1 MPDMINEKI
10 KSAEILC
17 IGTELLLG
25 DIVNTNAAYL
35 AGKLAGLGIPVFRQG
50 VVGDNPER
58 LRAAMAES
66 LGRADL
72 LITTGGIGPTCDDI
86 TKETAAELLGRK
98 MHFDQMSQNR
108 IAEYFA
114 SRGCTMTENNA
125 KQAMMPE
132 GAIIFPNDRGT
143 APALAIEG
151 ELEKGGEV
159 KTIIMLPGPPHE
171 MIPIFEGDV
180 IPYLQGRTDYVIF
193 SRNVNI
199 FGIGEAAAEQMLRD
213 MMISATN
220 PTVAPYCK
228 VGEVRIRVTARAHTE
243 AEARRMV
250 DRQVELI
257 KKTPAAPYIYDVDSP
272 SIEDTVIRRLRER
285 GLTLAVA
292 ESCTGGLIQKR
303 LTDIAGCSDVF
314 LGGCVTYSNSS
325 KVTLLGVSAETL
337 KSHGAVSAQT
347 AAEMARGVRLRL
359 GSDIGISTS
368 GIAGPGGGTPE
379 KPVGTVYVAISTK
392 DGEQTK
398 LLHLAALRDRATI
411 RTHAANEALAQIFRI

>member
-1 MPDMINEKI
+1 MTNEKI

-35 AGKLAGLGIPVFRQG
+35 AGKLAALGIPVFRQG
-50 VVGDNPER
+50 VVGYNPER
-58 LRAAMAES
+58 LRAAMTES
-66 LGRADL
+66 LSRADL
-72 LITTGGIGPTCDDI
+72 LITTGGLGPTCDDI
-86 TKETAAELLGRK
+86 TKETAAAVFGRK
-98 MHFDQMSQNR
+98 MYFDRASHEK

-114 SRGCTMTENNA
+114 SRGCTMTENNE

-132 GAIIFPNDRGT
+132 GAIIFPNDLGT

-151 ELEKGGEV
+151 EHEEGGEV

-171 MIPIFEGDV
+171 MIPIFEDSV
-180 IPYLQGRTDYVIF
+180 MPYLKGRTDYVIY
-193 SRNVNI
+193 SRNVNL
-199 FGIGEAAAEQMLRD
+199 FGIGEAAAEQVLRD

-228 VGEVRIRVTARAHTE
+228 VGEVRIRVTARSHTE
-243 AEARRMV
+243 AEAREMV
-250 DRQVELI
+250 DSQVELI
-257 KKTPAAPYIYDVDSP
+257 KKTPIAPYIYDIDSP

-285 GLTLAVA
+285 GLMLAVA

-303 LTDIAGCSDVF
+303 ITDIAGCSDVF
-314 LGGCVTYSNSS
+314 LGGCVTYSNFS
-325 KVTLLGVSAETL
+325 KITLLGVSSETL
-337 KSHGAVSAQT
+337 KSYGAVSAQT

-359 GSDIGISTS
+359 GADIGISTT
-368 GIAGPGGGTPE
+368 GIAGPGGGTPI
-379 KPVGTVYVAISTK
+379 KPVGTVFVAISTK

-398 LLHLAALRDRATI
+398 LLHLTTLRDRATI
-411 RTHAANEALAQIFRI
+411 RTHAANEALAQIFGI

>member
-1 MPDMINEKI
+1 MTNEKI

-35 AGKLAGLGIPVFRQG
+35 AGKLAALGIPVFRQG

-58 LRAAMAES
+58 LRAAMTES
-66 LGRADL
+66 LSRADL
-72 LITTGGIGPTCDDI
+72 LITTGGLGPTCDDI
-86 TKETAAELLGRK
+86 TKETAAAVFGRK
-98 MHFDQMSQNR
+98 MYFDRASHEK

-114 SRGCTMTENNA
+114 SRGCTMTENNE

-132 GAIIFPNDRGT
+132 GAIIFPNDLGT

-151 ELEKGGEV
+151 EHEEGGEV

-171 MIPIFEGDV
+171 MIPIFEDSV
-180 IPYLQGRTDYVIF
+180 MPYLKGRTDYVIY
-193 SRNVNI
+193 SRNVNL
-199 FGIGEAAAEQMLRD
+199 FGIGEAAAEQVLRD

-228 VGEVRIRVTARAHTE
+228 VGEVRIRVTARSHTE
-243 AEARRMV
+243 AEAREMV
-250 DRQVELI
+250 DSQVELI
-257 KKTPAAPYIYDVDSP
+257 KKTPIAPYIYDIDSP

-285 GLTLAVA
+285 GLMLAVA

-303 LTDIAGCSDVF
+303 ITDIAGCSDVF
-314 LGGCVTYSNSS
+314 LGGCVTYSNFS
-325 KVTLLGVSAETL
+325 KITLLGVSSETL
-337 KSHGAVSAQT
+337 KSYGAVSAQT

-359 GSDIGISTS
+359 GADIGISTT
-368 GIAGPGGGTPE
+368 GIAGPGGGTPI
-379 KPVGTVYVAISTK
+379 KPVGTVFVAISTK

-398 LLHLAALRDRATI
+398 LLHLTTLRDRATI
-411 RTHAANEALAQIFRI
+411 RTHAANEALAQIFGI